1 MRPHVVAIVLSLLV
15 TSNAYAQECATSDDT
30 LGVARAKIARIANAG
45 RHPFAADCAARRA
58 SVTDLTQENI
68 SESNILEF
76 FREASDLQRKA
87 YQKRKD
93 DRMDAEAA
101 RYLDKEIELR
111 QVWIQVALEPGK
123 DLPDGPL
130 RRATVRHV
138 SSLSSAFALRQRYE
152 DVDKLLANARPA
164 AIDEAA
170 VAVWL
175 QALYSCRSFDGL
187 GNLTKLCSPDNIQ
200 ACGPR
205 ISGFF
210 EAIDQMKG
218 RSYPPQ
224 TQRDLTQLK
233 NATQGGKCS
242 AL

>member
-1 MRPHVVAIVLSLLV
+1 MRPHLAAVVLSLFV
-15 TSNAYAQECATSDDT
+15 TSSAFAQECPTSVDT
-30 LGVARAKIARIANAG
+30 LVAARAKIALIANAG
-45 RHPFAADCAARRA
+45 RHPYAADCAAQRA
-58 SVTDLTQENI
+58 SISALTQENI
-68 SESNILEF
+68 SDLNVLEF

-87 YQKRKD
+87 YRKRKD
-93 DRMDAEAA
+93 DRLDAEAA

-111 QVWIQVALEPGK
+111 QAWIQVALEPGK
-123 DLPDGPL
+123 ELPDGPL

-152 DVDKLLANARPA
+152 EVDKFLANAQPA
-164 AIDEAA
+164 AIDEVA

-175 QALYSCRSFDGL
+175 QALYSCSSFDGL
-187 GNLTKLCSPDNIQ
+187 GSLAKLCSPENIQ
-200 ACGPR
+200 ACGQR

-224 TQRDLTQLK
+224 TQRDLKQLK
-233 NATQGGKCS
+233 NATQDGKCS

>member
-1 MRPHVVAIVLSLLV
+1 MKNHMVAIVLQLIVAS
-15 TSNAYAQECATSDDT
+15 SAFAQECPTSVET
-30 LGVARAKIARIANAG
+30 LVSAREKIARIAKAG

-58 SVTDLTQENI
+58 SASALTQENI
-68 SESNILEF
+68 SDPNLLEF

-93 DRMDAEAA
+93 DRMDVEAA

-111 QVWIQVALEPGK
+111 QSWIQVALEPGK
-123 DLPDGPL
+123 ELSDGAL

-152 DVDKLLANARPA
+152 DLDKFLANAQPA

-175 QALYSCRSFDGL
+175 KALYSCSSFDGL
-187 GNLTKLCSPDNIQ
+187 GSLTKLCSPHNIQ
-200 ACGPR
+200 ACGQR

-224 TQRDLTQLK
+224 TQRDLNQLK
-233 NATQGGKCS
+233 NATEGGKCS
-242 AL
+242 TF